1 MTIKITFVERDA
13 DAETKWTR
21 AKRQR
26 DGTRATRRLTEAVKK
41 EKSPLGFDH
50 LWFFFFLCRPLN
62 MQHLHFITFKV

>member
-26 DGTRATRRLTEAVKK
+26 DGTRPTRCLTEAVKK

-50 LWFFFFLCRPLN
+50 LCFFFMPSA
-62 MQHLHFITFKV
+62 QHATSALYNF